1 MFTTCTLIIISR
13 NYVCVA
19 VFLQKIFVE
28 KLRTLVLVALVTVL
42 VQAPNALFEHIGG
55 KMRRRDLVFSNF
67 RFTRLERAL
76 HMRVIRSDIAPFRK
90 RLNGPVKNIPKVP
103 LVSCIGL
110 LVVVLAI
117 I

>member
-1 MFTTCTLIIISR
+1 VFT
-13 NYVCVA
+13 
-19 VFLQKIFVE
+19 
-28 KLRTLVLVALVTVL
+28 VALVLLQAPNALFDKVKKQIIVKRTKFTVAKVL
-42 VQAPNALFEHIGG
+42 VQAPNALFEHLGG
-55 KMRRRDLVFSNF
+55 KMRGRDLVFSNF
-67 RFTRLERAL
+67 RFARLERAL